1 MNKMIRLSLKSL
13 TLIALVFGISS
24 QAVKADV
31 DLTDGIRA
39 FICDGNTLALQET
52 EEGWAFASGFPLSKT
67 SEGWRWEN
75 DGSAYL
81 SERKSGEWVLEVLS
95 PQGYQKSEC
104 VDITD
109 GVAHVIEV
117 VKPKLNDNIQA
128 VMAELAEVKTELAR
142 AEQNNLSL
150 TRLNSSIKSRVA
162 ELRKQLSL
170 PSNPPLS
177 VGEKMALR
185 VAVQD
190 CWNVGSLSSLALETT
205 VVVAVSLTQDGKP
218 VMSSIRQVS
227 SEGGTSA
234 SVSQAFETAR
244 RAIIRCGARGFQLPN
259 DKYDQWKD
267 IELTFSP
274 EGIRLK

>member
-1 MNKMIRLSLKSL
+1 
-13 TLIALVFGISS
+13 LILGISS

-142 AEQNNLSL
+142 AEKNNLSL

-218 VMSSIRQVS
+218 VVSSIRQVG

>member
-142 AEQNNLSL
+142 AEKNNLSL
-150 TRLNSSIKSRVA
+150 TRLNSSIKSRLA

-177 VGEKMALR
+177 VVEKMALG

-218 VMSSIRQVS
+218 VVSSIRQVG

-234 SVSQAFETAR
+234 SVKQAFETAR
-244 RAIIRCGARGFQLPN
+244 RAIIRCGARGFDLPS
-259 DKYDQWKD
+259 DEYEQWKD
-267 IELTFSP
+267 LEMTFDP
-274 EGIRLK
+274 KGMRIK